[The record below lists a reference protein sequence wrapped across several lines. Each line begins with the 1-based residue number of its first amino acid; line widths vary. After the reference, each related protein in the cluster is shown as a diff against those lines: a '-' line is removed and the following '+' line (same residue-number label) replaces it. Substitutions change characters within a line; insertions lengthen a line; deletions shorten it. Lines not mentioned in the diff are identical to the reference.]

1 MNPRWIGLIAFTAII
16 MAILGSVS
24 QGQDLAYAT
33 DGGGIVDPNINAIV
47 VYTEAWQDFDWGTL
61 VMPSTHVNFFSSLFS
76 LLVGQQN
83 LKAVFPDVSPWMW
96 IWWIMW
102 IPIMAT
108 VVFGILML
116 FIGII
121 QRAIS

>member
-1 MNPRWIGLIAFTAII
+1 MNPRWIGLIAFMAIV

-24 QGQDLAYAT
+24 QGQDLTYAT
-33 DGGGIVDPNINAIV
+33 DGSEIVDPNINAIV

-61 VMPSTHVNFFSSLFS
+61 IMPSTHVGFFSGLFS

-83 LKAVFPDVSPWMW
+83 LYAIFPKASIWLW
-96 IWWIMW
+96 IWWILW

-116 FIGII
+116 FISII